1 VWVLLSA
8 TIAPGGRSWRRWRR
22 RCAALRPHRWGV
34 DICACDRPGAAL
46 VHMLA
51 GVQHAVIIDVALSA
65 GSPAGN
71 VRWLDEHEIEAR
83 RSASSHG
90 FGLAEAL
97 GLARALG
104 DAPSR
109 VSVLAISATHW
120 EGDALSDPVREA
132 VPVAVREVLALIH
145 GDDADARGD
154 PAAKSRSEPRS
165 SFTPSARRSP
175 GRGRTGGPGSRR

>member
-1 VWVLLSA
+1 MSTRVIGVGSPFGDDRAGWEVVAALE
-8 TIAPGGRSWRRWRR
+8 
-22 RCAALRPHRWGV
+22 AALRSAAAPPLRRV
-34 DICACDRPGAAL
+34 DIRACDRPGAAL

-51 GVQHAVIIDVALSA
+51 GVQHAVIVDVALSP

-71 VRWLDEHEIEAR
+71 VRWLGEHEIEAR
-83 RSASSHG
+83 CPASSHG

-97 GLARALG
+97 ALARALG

-132 VPVAVREVLALIH
+132 VPVAVREVLALIR

-154 PAAKSRSEPRS
+154 PAATTRSEPVS
-165 SFTPSARRSP
+165 DS
-175 GRGRTGGPGSRR
+175 

>member
-1 VWVLLSA
+1 MSTRVIGVGSPFGDDRAGWEVA
-8 TIAPGGRSWRRWRR
+8 
-22 RCAALRPHRWGV
+22 AALEATLRSVAAPPLGV
-34 DICACDRPGAAL
+34 DICTCDRPGAAL

-71 VRWLDEHEIEAR
+71 VRWLGEHEIEAR

-97 GLARALG
+97 DLARALG
-104 DAPSR
+104 EAPSR

-145 GDDADARGD
+145 GDDPDARGD
-154 PAAKSRSEPRS
+154 PADKTRSEAVLDS
-165 SFTPSARRSP
+165 
-175 GRGRTGGPGSRR
+175 